1 MSKKL
6 KIFFMF
12 LFVFT
17 FLSLCNC
24 AKANTINKISMDIF
38 VDDNGNAQVT
48 EVWNCKTNQGTEV
61 YHPYYN
67 LGSSKISNLSVS
79 ENGQSYTTLSY
90 WNTSGTL
97 DSKAYKCGINT
108 ISNGVELCWG
118 ISTYGSHTYTV
129 NYSISNF
136 VSELNDSQMIYWTLI
151 PYNFSNSIGNAYIK
165 IRANNPI
172 ANSVGVWGYGNYGG
186 TAYVYDGY
194 IEMQSDGSL
203 STNEYM
209 TILVQFPSETF
220 NCQNK
225 INKNFDYY
233 LNMAN
238 EGSTQYSASPT
249 NYGSSTMS
257 IVFGIG
263 TTLFSLFFTFL
274 PILIVIFAIAFSSIS
289 SNLAGAKLPKEI
301 PYFRDIPC
309 DNDLYKAYYIGY
321 KYNIIKNKIY
331 SSTVIS

>member
-1 MSKKL
+1 MGIL
-6 KIFFMF
+6 K
-12 LFVFT
+12 
-17 FLSLCNC
+17 CNQ
-24 AKANTINKISMDIF
+24 N
-38 VDDNGNAQVT
+38 
-48 EVWNCKTNQGTEV
+48 
-61 YHPYYN
+61 
-67 LGSSKISNLSVS
+67 
-79 ENGQSYTTLSY
+79 
-90 WNTSGTL
+90 
-97 DSKAYKCGINT
+97 
-108 ISNGVELCWG
+108 
-118 ISTYGSHTYTV
+118 
-129 NYSISNF
+129 
-136 VSELNDSQMIYWTLI
+136 
-151 PYNFSNSIGNAYIK
+151 
-165 IRANNPI
+165 
-172 ANSVGVWGYGNYGG
+172 
-186 TAYVYDGY
+186 
-194 IEMQSDGSL
+194 GSL

-321 KYNIIKNKIY
+321 KYNIIKN
-331 SSTVIS
+331 